1 MVSFFDSVVGKV
13 LNFHQVDYWSVMVK
27 PKKPKKPKTFKSQ
40 VFFPSFGGQKF
51 LVDIIVI
58 KMGRSKSVKIRTRI
72 VERKRMVLI
81 QHLPYRIVVGGIRK
95 MMKMWWIQKYFQT
108 NGGWICYCC
117 SVKWTSIAHP
127 FASVYIYFT
136 LLYLTILYYLFC
148 AFYILYDSYREI
160 KIFII

>member
-81 QHLPYRIVVGGIRK
+81 QHLPYRIVVGGICK
-95 MMKMWWIQKYFQT
+95 MMKM
-108 NGGWICYCC
+108 
-117 SVKWTSIAHP
+117 
-127 FASVYIYFT
+127 
-136 LLYLTILYYLFC
+136 
-148 AFYILYDSYREI
+148 
-160 KIFII
+160 